1 MPAESTDP
9 PRRLLQWVS
18 VPSAAAPVHRHAPA
32 WALPAAVA
40 GGMLGA
46 LQSRINGRLATDLG
60 DGFAAAVI
68 SFGIGLVIIAVVVLA
83 SPGLRSRTAGFWR
96 DLRRGAF
103 AWPFALGGLGGATF
117 VLAQTLSVGLLGVA
131 LFVVCVVA
139 GQTVTG
145 LIVDRVGLG
154 PGGPRPLTAPRVIG
168 AALMVLAV
176 VLAMAGG
183 VHTSAPWYLF
193 ALPVLGGI
201 VMSLQQAANGRVTQ
215 HSGSYLVSTLG
226 NFIIGTAGLL
236 LALAI
241 HTVVAGHGHGHG
253 HGTLPGNPLLYLGG
267 LIGVVFIA
275 LAARLAP
282 LLGVLTLAMSTIAG
296 QIIGSVLLDALAPSG
311 GHLTAWTLLGAALTL
326 VAALVTA
333 GMRPRRAPRPD
344 REHPRR

>member
-1 MPAESTDP
+1 MRTESTDP
-9 PRRLLQWVS
+9 PRGLLQWVS
-18 VPSAAAPVHRHAPA
+18 VPSATAPVHRHAPA

-145 LIVDRVGLG
+145 LVADRAGLG
-154 PGGPRPLTAPRVIG
+154 PGGARPLSVRRVIG
-168 AALMVLAV
+168 AVLMVLAV

-183 VHTSAPWYLF
+183 VHASAPWYLF

-201 VMSLQQAANGRVTQ
+201 AMSLQQAANGRVTQ

-226 NFIIGTAGLL
+226 NFIVGTAGLL

-241 HTVVAGHGHGHG
+241 HTLVAGHGHGA
-253 HGTLPGNPLLYLGG
+253 LPGDPLLYLGG

-311 GHLTAWTLLGAALTL
+311 GRLTPWTLLGAALTL

-344 REHPRR
+344 RERPLR